1 MNIDTSELKNQHQQG
16 RDSAVDKWNDID
28 ENDKIDIL
36 EAICSIIIKS
46 EKAGTTH
53 RGLLNDLGVYPGG
66 MFVLD
71 LMDIHNALVTEY
83 QK

>member
-1 MNIDTSELKNQHQQG
+1 MSTEEWRQDCLS
-16 RDSAVDKWNDID
+16 KWNDIH

-46 EKAGTTH
+46 EKAGTSH
-53 RGLLNDLGVYPGG
+53 RGLLDDLGVYPGG

-71 LMDIHNALVTEY
+71 LMDIHNALVTKY
-83 QK
+83 QE